1 MPLRLTARGVSA
13 VAFRAVYGII
23 TLCRRL
29 NAAET
34 HTAFENQGFSHK
46 NIERLKFLSPLP
58 IKSGI
63 RRSET
68 NGFGFYGIMFA
79 GVSAE
84 H

>member
-1 MPLRLTARGVSA
+1 M
-13 VAFRAVYGII
+13 
-23 TLCRRL
+23 TLCRRR

-34 HTAFENQGFSHK
+34 HTAFENQRFSHK

-68 NGFGFYGIMFA
+68 HGFGFYGIMFV